1 MTTGTTMTGMMMT
14 MTTGMMTRTTT
25 MTMTEPQPG
34 RLAPAL

>member
-25 MTMTEPQPG
+25 MTMTEPQAG

>member
-1 MTTGTTMTGMMMT
+1 MTGMMMT
-14 MTTGMMTRTTT
+14 MMTTTGTTM